1 MSSFSLILSTLPFP
15 SSLPEVSDLLTQRLV
30 GRRFGSFLDDIE
42 RIATKDYEPSDNDVI
57 RARLRTLG
65 VQEYSFWV
73 EQGMEALL
81 RRVQIKLCSVGGHEW
96 LMYDVGGTRSSV
108 GCARVLICQRPR
120 LTRLGAMAARPL
132 VSIL

>member
-81 RRVQIKLCSVGGHEW
+81 RRVQIKLLLCRW
-96 LMYDVGGTRSSV
+96 
-108 GCARVLICQRPR
+108 P
-120 LTRLGAMAARPL
+120 
-132 VSIL
+132 